1 MKDAYSFDLDYEN
14 SYYSYCKMFILYMKS
29 EFAFVLVYVAAFGL
43 SDIFV
48 EWCRFNNNNKI
59 VYYTVMLAVALM
71 IIFTPFMV

>member
-1 MKDAYSFDLDYEN
+1 MDRLILKYL
-14 SYYSYCKMFILYMKS
+14 FILYMKS

-48 EWCRFNNNNKI
+48 KWCRFNNNKKI

>member
-1 MKDAYSFDLDYEN
+1 
-14 SYYSYCKMFILYMKS
+14 MKS

-59 VYYTVMLAVALM
+59 VYYTVMFAVALM

>member
-1 MKDAYSFDLDYEN
+1 
-14 SYYSYCKMFILYMKS
+14 MKS

-48 EWCRFNNNNKI
+48 EWCRFNNSKKI
-59 VYYTVMLAVALM
+59 VYYTIMLAVALM